1 MACGKK
7 ACKGS
12 KGSKGSCKGSK
23 GGKKCGK

>member
-12 KGSKGSCKGSK
+12 KCSKGSCKGSK